1 LLLGQRVRI
10 KLRQLGLLC
19 NGIFVQNVQVEAMKN
34 SSRWHVV
41 FALTAL
47 ALSACSRSGS
57 VLAPTAMTSE
67 TDPTAA
73 VLKTQSHLETEQA
86 EILPTE
92 TLEPTATDRPE
103 HTPTYAATPTP
114 LPPKVRVSENTNC
127 RSGPDSSFA
136 FLGVLSVGQEA
147 EVLAKSEVPDYWLIT
162 NPGGE
167 GGEKCWLWG
176 AFATIEGDTGDL
188 PVINPEPTPTPNV
201 GFDVWFHGFE
211 PCSGSQTAIFAIRNA
226 GAVRLWSGWVAAY
239 AMDPLDDL
247 YGPAK
252 ERHPFA
258 DSPLPACPPGHGNEL
273 YPGEVRYIHAP
284 LSNVPH
290 GRNAY
295 TEITLC
301 SADHGG
307 GDCVTKIG
315 YFYIP

>member
-1 LLLGQRVRI
+1 MRTGFWLGGALGHRRYVS
-10 KLRQLGLLC
+10 KL
-19 NGIFVQNVQVEAMKN
+19 NVQVEAMRN
-34 SSRWHVV
+34 SDRWNVV
-41 FALTAL
+41 YVVTVL
-47 ALSACSRSGS
+47 ALSACSRSDS
-57 VLAPTAMTSE
+57 DLAPTGTTVE

-73 VLKTQSHLETEQA
+73 VLRTQSYLDAEQA
-86 EILPTE
+86 ELLPTE
-92 TLEPTATDRPE
+92 TLEPIAAHTSEP
-103 HTPTYAATPTP
+103 TPTSTATPTH
-114 LPPKVRVSENTNC
+114 LPPSVRVSENTNC
-127 RSGPDSSFA
+127 RSGPDGSFA

-147 EVLAKSEVPDYWLIT
+147 EVLAKSEVLDYWLIT
-162 NPGGE
+162 NPDGE
-167 GGEKCWLWG
+167 AGENCWLWG
-176 AFATIEGDTGDL
+176 AFATIEGDTRSL
-188 PVINPEPTPTPNV
+188 PVITPEPTPTPYV

-226 GAVRLWSGWVAAY
+226 GAVRIWSGWVAVY

-273 YPGEVRYIHAP
+273 YPGEVRYIHVP

-295 TEITLC
+295 AEITLC